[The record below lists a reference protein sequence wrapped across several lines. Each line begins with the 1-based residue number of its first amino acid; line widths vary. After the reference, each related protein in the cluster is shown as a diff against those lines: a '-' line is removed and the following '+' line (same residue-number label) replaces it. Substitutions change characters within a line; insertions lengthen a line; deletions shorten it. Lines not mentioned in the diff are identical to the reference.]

1 MFDTWTERVERSRNT
16 MWRKE
21 EGKEHKMMGKQH
33 EMMMLWEKLG
43 DSEKK
48 MLMQRILDAKIM
60 KKEQWITDLQ
70 YKVETLKMIKM
81 WIEKM

>member
-1 MFDTWTERVERSRNT
+1 MSRYNQQ
-16 MWRKE
+16 MHRRELKHMHEQKE
-21 EGKEHKMMGKQH
+21 EDKKL

-48 MLMQRILDAKIM
+48 TLMLRILDAKIM

-81 WIEKM
+81 WIERM

>member
-1 MFDTWTERVERSRNT
+1 M
-16 MWRKE
+16 
-21 EGKEHKMMGKQH
+21 MMGKEH

-60 KKEQWITDLQ
+60 KKEQWIKDLE

>member
-1 MFDTWTERVERSRNT
+1 M
-16 MWRKE
+16 
-21 EGKEHKMMGKQH
+21 MMGKEH

-60 KKEQWITDLQ
+60 KKEQWIKDLQ

>member
-1 MFDTWTERVERSRNT
+1 MP
-16 MWRKE
+16 MWGK
-21 EGKEHKMMGKQH
+21 EGKEHEMMGKEH

-60 KKEQWITDLQ
+60 KKEQWIKNLE

>member
-1 MFDTWTERVERSRNT
+1 
-16 MWRKE
+16 MWGKG
-21 EGKEHKMMGKQH
+21 EGKEYMMMGKEH

-48 MLMQRILDAKIM
+48 MLMLRILDAKIM
-60 KKEQWITDLQ
+60 KKEQWIKDLQ

-81 WIEKM
+81 WIERM

>member
-1 MFDTWTERVERSRNT
+1 MMHEQE
-16 MWRKE
+16 E
-21 EGKEHKMMGKQH
+21 EGKKAKMLMK
-33 EMMMLWEKLG
+33 LWEKLG

-60 KKEQWITDLQ
+60 KKEQWIKDLE
-70 YKVETLKMIKM
+70 YKVETLKMIKT

>member
-1 MFDTWTERVERSRNT
+1 MP
-16 MWRKE
+16 MW
-21 EGKEHKMMGKQH
+21 GKEDKEH

-48 MLMQRILDAKIM
+48 TLMLRNLDAKIM
-60 KKEQWITDLQ
+60 KKEQWIKDLQ
-70 YKVETLKMIKM
+70 YKVETLEMVKM

>member
-1 MFDTWTERVERSRNT
+1 MFDACNECVEWSRNT
-16 MWRKE
+16 MWEKKE
-21 EGKEHKMMGKQH
+21 EEKES

-43 DSEKK
+43 DAEKK
-48 MLMQRILDAKIM
+48 MLMIRKLDAKIM
-60 KKEQWITDLQ
+60 KKEQWIKNLQ

>member
-1 MFDTWTERVERSRNT
+1 
-16 MWRKE
+16 MWGKG
-21 EGKEHKMMGKQH
+21 EGKEYMMMGKEH

-48 MLMQRILDAKIM
+48 MLMLRILEAKIM
-60 KKEQWITDLQ
+60 KKEQWIKDLQ

-81 WIEKM
+81 WIERM

>member
-1 MFDTWTERVERSRNT
+1 MEKKTVELNPQPLPPSG
-16 MWRKE
+16 E
-21 EGKEHKMMGKQH
+21 H

-48 MLMQRILDAKIM
+48 TLMLRKLDAKIM
-60 KKEQWITDLQ
+60 KKEQWIKALQ
-70 YKVETLKMIKM
+70 YKVETLKMIRT

>member
-1 MFDTWTERVERSRNT
+1 MP
-16 MWRKE
+16 MWGK
-21 EGKEHKMMGKQH
+21 EGKEHEMMGKEHQ
-33 EMMMLWEKLG
+33 MMMLWEKLG

>member
-1 MFDTWTERVERSRNT
+1 M
-16 MWRKE
+16 M
-21 EGKEHKMMGKQH
+21 GKEH
-33 EMMMLWEKLG
+33 MMMLWEKLG

-48 MLMQRILDAKIM
+48 TLMLRILDAKIM
-60 KKEQWITDLQ
+60 KKEQWIEDLQ

>member
-1 MFDTWTERVERSRNT
+1 MMHEQ
-16 MWRKE
+16 KE
-21 EGKEHKMMGKQH
+21 EGKEH

-48 MLMQRILDAKIM
+48 TLMLRKLDAKIM
-60 KKEQWITDLQ
+60 KKEQWIEDLE
-70 YKVETLKMIKM
+70 YKVKTLKMIKG

>member
-1 MFDTWTERVERSRNT
+1 MCE
-16 MWRKE
+16 E
-21 EGKEHKMMGKQH
+21 EGKGHMMMGKEH
-33 EMMMLWEKLG
+33 MMMLWEKLG

-48 MLMQRILDAKIM
+48 TLMLRILDAKIT

-70 YKVETLKMIKM
+70 YKVETLEMIKM

>member
-1 MFDTWTERVERSRNT
+1 MMHEQE
-16 MWRKE
+16 E
-21 EGKEHKMMGKQH
+21 EGKKAKM
-33 EMMMLWEKLG
+33 MMMLWEKLG

-60 KKEQWITDLQ
+60 KKEQWIKALQ
-70 YKVETLKMIKM
+70 YEVETLKMIRT

>member
-1 MFDTWTERVERSRNT
+1 
-16 MWRKE
+16 MWEKKE
-21 EGKEHKMMGKQH
+21 EGKEH

-48 MLMQRILDAKIM
+48 TLMPRKLDAKIM
-60 KKEQWITDLQ
+60 KKEQWIKDLQ

>member
-1 MFDTWTERVERSRNT
+1 MGK
-16 MWRKE
+16 KE
-21 EGKEHKMMGKQH
+21 EGKEH

-48 MLMQRILDAKIM
+48 TLMLRKLDAKIM
-60 KKEQWITDLQ
+60 KKEQWIKDLQ

>member
-1 MFDTWTERVERSRNT
+1 
-16 MWRKE
+16 MWGKG
-21 EGKEHKMMGKQH
+21 EGKEYMMMGKEH

-48 MLMQRILDAKIM
+48 MLMLRILDAKIM
-60 KKEQWITDLQ
+60 KKEQWIKDLQ

>member
-1 MFDTWTERVERSRNT
+1 MMHEQ
-16 MWRKE
+16 KE
-21 EGKEHKMMGKQH
+21 EGKGH

-48 MLMQRILDAKIM
+48 TLMLRKLDAKIM
-60 KKEQWITDLQ
+60 KKEQWIKALQ
-70 YKVETLKMIKM
+70 YKVETLKMIKG